1 MLVFM
6 LSFVHTH
13 FPPFFLLPHTTQD
26 AIKDAVNILPVIT
39 KTQLPIPLV
48 VIEVM
53 DDQANDNDNSNNDN
67 NNNNNRVNTVRKKTK
82 HEIADA
88 LELWSIKKGHPDVQW
103 LCSSV
108 KEGSGDDLMS
118 VLQWVG
124 SLYNSFLTIRTD

>member
-1 MLVFM
+1 MFY
-6 LSFVHTH
+6 S
-13 FPPFFLLPHTTQD
+13 QD
-26 AIKDAVNILPVIT
+26 TIKEVVNSLPVIT
-39 KTQLPIPLV
+39 KIQLPIPLV

-53 DDQANDNDNSNNDN
+53 KDTATNNDN
-67 NNNNNRVNTVRKKTK
+67 NENNRNESRNRNGMMVESEEREKTQ

-88 LELWSIKKGHPDVQW
+88 LDLWSIKKAHPEVQW

-108 KEGSGDDLMS
+108 KGESGSDLMK

>member
-1 MLVFM
+1 MSVCLLVC
-6 LSFVHTH
+6 
-13 FPPFFLLPHTTQD
+13 LLVCLNALPQD
-26 AIKDAVNILPVIT
+26 TIKEVVNTLPTIT
-39 KTQLPIPLV
+39 RIQLPIPLV

-53 DDQANDNDNSNNDN
+53 KDPAA
-67 NNNNNRVNTVRKKTK
+67 NNNNRNRNGMMVESDEVEAEEREKTQ

-88 LELWSIKKGHPDVQW
+88 LELWSIRKAHPEVQW

-108 KEGSGDDLMS
+108 KGESGSDLME